1 METGLRVERKRPL
14 VVFLLAL
21 VDILGGLLRL
31 LLGLLFSA
39 LIIDPRTRVLGYL
52 LGAIFVIPGV
62 LHIVAA
68 VGILRLRPWGR
79 GLQIAVAILSL
90 INFPL
95 GTIVGTM
102 TLVYLFQPAVRT
114 LFSDRP
120 VATLSPEERGHLV
133 QVANLG
139 SVAAIVLLCVL
150 GVGSFFWLAMV
161 SAIAVPNM
169 LTAMERAKQKR
180 TMADLRSI
188 GVALQAYGE
197 ENDVYPEAD
206 DLAGLERALV
216 PKYVPRLP
224 HLDGWEHPL
233 IATSTPE
240 GYRLESLGK
249 GGTDEPDRAGEQE
262 SFEADLVLVNGKFTQ
277 YPHGMELP

>member
-1 METGLRVERKRPL
+1 MESGIGVERRRP
-14 VVFLLAL
+14 VVVLLLAI

-39 LIIDPRTRVLGYL
+39 LILDPRTRVLGIV
-52 LGAIFVIPGV
+52 LGALFLIPGL
-62 LHIVAA
+62 LHLVAA
-68 VGILRLRPWGR
+68 VGILKLRPWGR

-95 GTIVGTM
+95 GTITGTL

-114 LFSDRP
+114 LFNDRP
-120 VATLSPEERGHLV
+120 VATLSPQERGHLI

-139 SVAAIVLLCVL
+139 SVAAIVLFCVL

-161 SAIAVPNM
+161 SAIAIPNM

-197 ENDVYPEAD
+197 ENYVYPEAEN
-206 DLAGLERALV
+206 LAGLERALV
-216 PKYVPRLP
+216 PKYIPRLP
-224 HLDGWEHPL
+224 HVDGWEHPL
-233 IATSTPE
+233 VATSTRE
-240 GYRLESLGK
+240 SYRLESFGK

-262 SFEADLVLVNGKFTQ
+262 NFDGDLVLVNGKFTQ
-277 YPHGMELP
+277 YPRGMADP